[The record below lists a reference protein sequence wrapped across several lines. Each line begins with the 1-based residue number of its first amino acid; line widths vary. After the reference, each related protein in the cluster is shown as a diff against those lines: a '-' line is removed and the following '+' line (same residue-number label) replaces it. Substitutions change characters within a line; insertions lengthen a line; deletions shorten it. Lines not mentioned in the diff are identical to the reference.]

1 MRVVATFVLMFWLA
15 GPLAGGG
22 CLRECPEP
30 APAASASSCHAS
42 ATGSLFTGT
51 HDCGDHF
58 APAGDVVTGSARKD
72 VTPGPRVHVTTSDRV
87 TIARV
92 AESRVLF
99 DNSPPT
105 TFLTPLRQ

>member
-30 APAASASSCHAS
+30 TRIAAAEACHLSAPGAM
-42 ATGSLFTGT
+42 FTGT
-51 HDCGDHF
+51 HDCGTHF
-58 APAGDVVTGSARKD
+58 APARDVVTGSARKD
-72 VTPGPRVHVTTSDRV
+72 VTPGPRLHVTTSDRV

-92 AESRVLF
+92 AESPVLF
-99 DNSPPT
+99 DSSPPT